1 MLLNSVIFI
10 LQETLEAALIIS
22 LLLAIGF
29 FCAIKIRWLFYGLG
43 LGLVGAC
50 VYAYN
55 MRVISE
61 WFNYVGQ
68 EVINAFIQISIVG
81 LIGSYT
87 FLICAFLIP
96 RLHGVFHKGV
106 DKQLCG
112 KLHMFIACNIVALA
126 ITLEGSEILV
136 YLSGFFQQSEV
147 FPAVVLGSSIGFG
160 LGLSIGII
168 LYYTLANLPP
178 RWRLTTPFILLGIFA
193 GNMASQ
199 AASQLTQAD
208 WLPYTPALWNSSTI
222 ISEASVTGRL
232 FYALFGYEA
241 TPSLAQALAYAA
253 GVTLVLI
260 IIYTRRKIFCA
271 GSKALDLSIT
281 P

>member
-1 MLLNSVIFI
+1 MSSVTFI

-22 LLLAIGF
+22 LLLVIGF
-29 FCAIKIRWLFYGLG
+29 SCAIKNRWLFYGLG
-43 LGLVGAC
+43 LGIVGAC
-50 VYAYN
+50 IYAYN
-55 MRVISE
+55 MKAISE
-61 WFNYVGQ
+61 CFDYVGQ
-68 EVINAFIQISIVG
+68 ELTNAFIQISIVL
-81 LIGSYT
+81 LIGSYA
-87 FLICAFLIP
+87 FLICAFFIP
-96 RLHGVFHKGV
+96 RLHGIFHKSV
-106 DKQLCG
+106 DK
-112 KLHMFIACNIVALA
+112 KLNEKLYSFVACNIVALG
-126 ITLEGSEILV
+126 IILEGSEILV
-136 YLSGFFQQSEV
+136 YLNGFFQQNEV
-147 FPAVVLGSSIGFG
+147 FPAVILGSSIGFG

-178 RWRLTTPFILLGIFA
+178 RWRLTIPFILLGIFA

-199 AASQLTQAD
+199 AALQLTQAD
-208 WLPYTPALWNSSTI
+208 WLPYTPVLWNSSTI
-222 ISEASVTGRL
+222 ISESSVTGRL
-232 FYALFGYEA
+232 LYALFGYEA